1 MHGRYVTDIL
11 KMCMKK
17 FNAEKYFLTNLQGFD
32 LHIAGLAANFLFVSD
47 PVGNHKD
54 RFSGDTAQIADRT
67 LCDLHCTC
75 SCGGYFVHALH

>member
-32 LHIAGLAANFLFVSD
+32 LHIAGGYTVSLACSQFLVYTCNETFC
-47 PVGNHKD
+47 HKLLKHMLEYQLMQ
-54 RFSGDTAQIADRT
+54 S
-67 LCDLHCTC
+67 
-75 SCGGYFVHALH
+75 